1 MSVDFAPHL
10 HYNLNRIGDQ
20 MEKKAFTLV
29 ELIAVVAILGL
40 IALVVYPSVGSVI
53 RNAREETYND
63 QVSVV
68 INAAKNWSINN
79 ATKLSDD
86 GSIYSL
92 SVDTLLE
99 EGYITNDEVKD
110 PRDSSKNLEGIVEIK
125 YNNDTKS
132 YDYTYNDEPSETEN
146 IAMNLSDTII
156 ENSKK
161 KAF

>member
-1 MSVDFAPHL
+1 
-10 HYNLNRIGDQ
+10 

-40 IALVVYPSVGSVI
+40 IALVVYPAVGSVI

>member
-1 MSVDFAPHL
+1 
-10 HYNLNRIGDQ
+10 

-40 IALVVYPSVGSVI
+40 IALVVYPAVGSVI

-125 YNNDTKS
+125 YKNDTKS
-132 YDYTYNDEPSETEN
+132 YYYTYNDEPSETEN

>member
-1 MSVDFAPHL
+1 
-10 HYNLNRIGDQ
+10 

-40 IALVVYPSVGSVI
+40 IALVVYPAVGSVI

-146 IAMNLSDTII
+146 IVMNLSDTII

>member
-1 MSVDFAPHL
+1 
-10 HYNLNRIGDQ
+10 

>member
-1 MSVDFAPHL
+1 MLVDFAPHL
-10 HYNLNRIGDQ
+10 HYNLNRIGDTMKQ
-20 MEKKAFTLV
+20 KGFTLV

-40 IALVVYPSVGSVI
+40 IALVVYPAVGSVI
-53 RNAREETYND
+53 RNAREETYKD
-63 QVSVV
+63 QVDV
-68 INAAKNWSINN
+68 IIKAAKEWSVKN

-92 SVDTLLE
+92 PVETLTT